1 MRLESFT
8 ETPALSSLHLGLQT
22 SQRSG
27 VGAEVDVRVLARE
40 VLQAV
45 ILVENVDFKICM
57 DFSEKIALKAIVE
70 TRISPSLEVQ
80 AESKPPNLRTPKLLS
95 HGQVSSSRASKSL
108 WQTSLKGP
116 IHTGLRV

>member
-1 MRLESFT
+1 MESFT

-22 SQRSG
+22 SQRSRA
-27 VGAEVDVRVLARE
+27 GAEVDVRVLAGE

-45 ILVENVDFKICM
+45 ILVEDVDFKICM
-57 DFSEKIALKAIVE
+57 DFCEKIALKAIVE
-70 TRISPSLEVQ
+70 THDLSFSRGPSRIQ
-80 AESKPPNLRTPKLLS
+80 APKPQDPKLLS

-108 WQTSLKGP
+108 WQTPLKGP